1 MPYVHVDVNL
11 DDFND
16 DELIEELQSRG
27 FSNLLNASN
36 DTKSAL
42 MEIYLQRRLGLP
54 YDSLLD
60 KLIYD
65 VLGKVI

>member
-1 MPYVHVDVNL
+1 MPYISIDVEL
-11 DDFND
+11 DDFD
-16 DELIEELQSRG
+16 DDDLIEELQSRG
-27 FSNLLNASN
+27 YSGLVNASS

-42 MEIYLQRRLGLP
+42 MEIYLQRRLGLS

>member
-1 MPYVHVDVNL
+1 MPYVHVDL
-11 DDFND
+11 DDFDD

-27 FSNLLNASN
+27 FSNLLNASS

-60 KLIYD
+60 KLIYN

>member
-1 MPYVHVDVNL
+1 MPYVHVDVDL
-11 DDFND
+11 DDFDD

-27 FSNLLNASN
+27 FSNLLNASS

-60 KLIYD
+60 KLIYN

>member
-1 MPYVHVDVNL
+1 MPYVHVDVDL

>member
-1 MPYVHVDVNL
+1 MPYVHIDVDL
-11 DDFND
+11 DDFDD

-27 FSNLLNASN
+27 FSNLLNASS

>member
-1 MPYVHVDVNL
+1 MPYVHIDVDL
-11 DDFND
+11 GDFDD

-27 FSNLLNASN
+27 FSNLLNASS